1 MREYFRLIE
10 QDAFRANKILQSLL
24 EFSRPPETEFELL
37 QVNDVVSGSLQ
48 LCRHQLHMQGV
59 KIDTTLAD
67 GLPPIRGNSNQLRQ
81 VLLNLLLNAGQAMEN
96 SPRKEIHVFTA
107 FGEDGSVEIRVADTG
122 PGIPDDVKSQLFKP
136 FFTTK
141 RRGKGT
147 GLGLSVSRSIIE
159 GHRGNICAEGAP
171 GQGATFVIRIPGATP
186 GGEPKQGEG
195 SATVR

>member
-1 MREYFRLIE
+1 
-10 QDAFRANKILQSLL
+10 
-24 EFSRPPETEFELL
+24 
-37 QVNDVVSGSLQ
+37 VNDVVSGSLQ

-96 SPRKEIHVFTA
+96 SPRKEIHVSTA
-107 FGEDGSVEIRVADTG
+107 IGENGSVEIRVADTG
-122 PGIPDDVKSQLFKP
+122 PGIPEDVKSQLFKP

-141 RRGKGT
+141 HRGKGT

-159 GHRGNICAEGAP
+159 GHRGNIRVDGAP

-186 GGEPKQGEG
+186 SGEPKQGEE
-195 SATVR
+195 SATARRASALR